1 MNNSSL
7 DKGRGW
13 RENKLEKQPLKFNA
27 LISAEAHLQF
37 IENNIKTILLARGLT
52 PVLLTRY
59 LRRHKIGANRFILK
73 ERNGYYPRIELAELI
88 VIAWYFK
95 IPLAD
100 LMFKDLTNGIEESL
114 ELTKKINSNKTATK
128 MLKDNRLSTKDTY

>member
-1 MNNSSL
+1 MTNSSL

-114 ELTKKINSNKTATK
+114 EITKEINSKKTAAK
-128 MLKDNRLSTKDTY
+128 MLKANRLSTKDTY

>member
-1 MNNSSL
+1 MNKPSL
-7 DKGRGW
+7 DNGKGW

-37 IENNIKTILLARGLT
+37 IENNIRTILLARGLT

-73 ERNGYYPRIELAELI
+73 PRKGYYPRIELAELI
-88 VIAWYFK
+88 VVAWYFR

-100 LMFKDLTNGIEESL
+100 LMFKDLTKGVEESI
-114 ELTKKINSNKTATK
+114 ELTKKINSKKTAAK
-128 MLKDNRLSTKDTY
+128 MLKDNKLSTEDTY